1 MKKYYLVCM
10 MLFAACLNS
19 GFAQTVS
26 TQKGLTTAVFN
37 LPAGIIKVYLPDDIR
52 PGDMISGSVLA
63 EPFGKNAKQTAKNLA
78 ELKKYAVEFNGQ
90 KIPVAEAAT
99 GFQCNIDKRIQA
111 LRTLN
116 LMNGN
121 GENAGHVNIQS
132 AKNEKTQPTQ
142 AECKIPAHALTAAPL
157 KITGPFDGNSSNT
170 NCTVGGEPCE
180 VIAESVRLCVVFFP
194 KNAKD
199 NQTIEVQENKQPT
212 CLKKISGVDLNVS
225 AGKTNLLK
233 GEKTYVNVEVT
244 GLQHL
249 PDTAK
254 LTITNITTDV
264 VVMQPVNDFV
274 VLLTPDNVNKGTYTR
289 RFDIQSIKT
298 GNFAVNVNID
308 LPENN
313 PPVFADVRAPKG
325 GKRDE
330 KVLTAGTR
338 TALNIAMKKWA
349 DANTEGKNPIDFQ
362 CENCIQCIKAYATE
376 KNAGDVG
383 ELGWGIITSFLSGSV
398 KLAGGLLEKVKDV
411 ADKGGDIYKAI
422 KDLIAD
428 GKIQVI
434 GFKEKWCDNNQY
446 CQVTGIIVYDVA
458 TGCAKAEFRCRG
470 TKMCCPFAETTYIMN
485 YCFDKDGAV
494 IDETISIDIKH

>member
-1 MKKYYLVCM
+1 MKKYYLLCM
-10 MLFAACLNS
+10 MLFAACINS

-26 TQKGLTTAVFN
+26 SQKGLTTAVFN

-63 EPFGKNAKQTAKNLA
+63 EPFGKNGKQTAKNLA

-90 KIPVAEAAT
+90 KIPVAEAAKN
-99 GFQCNIDKRIQA
+99 FQCNMDKRIQPQ
-111 LRTLN
+111 RTLN

-121 GENAGHVNIQS
+121 GENAWHVNIQS
-132 AKNEKTQPTQ
+132 ANNEKTQSAP
-142 AECKIPAHALTAAPL
+142 AECKIPTHALTAAPL

-170 NCTVGGEPCE
+170 NCTIGGQSCE
-180 VIAESVRLCVVFFP
+180 VIAESDRACFIQIRAD
-194 KNAKD
+194 AKGD
-199 NQTIEVQENKQPT
+199 QTIEVQENRQPK

-225 AGKTNLLK
+225 AGKTNLMK
-233 GEKTYVNVEVT
+233 GDKTYVNVEVT
-244 GLQHL
+244 GLQNL

-264 VVMQPVNDFV
+264 VVMQPLNDFV
-274 VLLTPDNVNKGTYTR
+274 VLLTADSINKGTYTR

-298 GNFAVNVNID
+298 GNFTVNVNID

-325 GKRDE
+325 GMRDE

-338 TALNIAMKKWA
+338 IALNIAMRKWG
-349 DANTEGKNPIDFQ
+349 DANTEGDNPIDFQ
-362 CENCIQCIKAYATE
+362 CENCIQCIKAYTTE

-398 KLAGGLLEKVKDV
+398 KLAGGLLEKVKEV

-422 KDLIAD
+422 KDLID
-428 GKIQVI
+428 KGKIQVI
-434 GFKEKWCDNNQY
+434 GFKEKWCENNQY

-458 TGCAKAEFRCRG
+458 TGCAKAEYRCRG
-470 TKMCCPFAETTYIMN
+470 TKMCCPFAETTYVMN

-494 IDETISIDIKH
+494 IDDTISITIKH

>member
-1 MKKYYLVCM
+1 MKKYYLLCM
-10 MLFAACLNS
+10 MLFAACINS
-19 GFAQTVS
+19 GLAQTVS
-26 TQKGLTTAVFN
+26 SQKGLTTAVFN

-52 PGDMISGSVLA
+52 PGDMISGSVTA
-63 EPFGKNAKQTAKNLA
+63 VPSGKNAKQTAKNLV
-78 ELKKYAVEFNGQ
+78 ELKKYTVEFNGQ
-90 KIPVAEAAT
+90 KIPVEAKS
-99 GFQCNIDKRIQA
+99 FQCNIDERILP

-121 GENAGHVNIQS
+121 GENAGLVNIQS
-132 AKNEKTQPTQ
+132 TDNRQIQTAP
-142 AECKIPAHALTAAPL
+142 AECKIPTHALTAAPL
-157 KITGPFDGNSSNT
+157 RITGPFDGNSSNT
-170 NCTVGGEPCE
+170 NCIINNIPCE
-180 VIAESVRLCVVFFP
+180 LYTESPRQCLVAFP
-194 KNAKD
+194 QNAKG
-199 NQTIEVQENKQPT
+199 NQTIEVQENSQPK

-225 AGKTNLLK
+225 AGKTNLMK
-233 GEKTYVNVEVT
+233 GDKTYLNVEVT
-244 GLQHL
+244 GLQNL

-264 VVMQPVNDFV
+264 VVMQPVNNFV

-289 RFDIQSIKT
+289 RFDVQSIKT
-298 GNFAVNVNID
+298 GNFTVNVNID

-338 TALNIAMKKWA
+338 TAFNIAMKKWA

-362 CENCIQCIKAYATE
+362 CENCVQCIKAYATE

-383 ELGWGIITSFLSGSV
+383 ELGWGIITSFLSGSL
-398 KLAGGLLEKVKDV
+398 KMAGGVLEKVKDV

-422 KDLIAD
+422 KHLID
-428 GKIQVI
+428 KGKIQVI
-434 GFKEKWCDNNQY
+434 GFKEKWCENNQY

-458 TGCAKAEFRCRG
+458 TGCAKAEYRCRG

-485 YCFDKDGAV
+485 YCFDEDGAV
-494 IDETISIDIKH
+494 IDETISIDIMH